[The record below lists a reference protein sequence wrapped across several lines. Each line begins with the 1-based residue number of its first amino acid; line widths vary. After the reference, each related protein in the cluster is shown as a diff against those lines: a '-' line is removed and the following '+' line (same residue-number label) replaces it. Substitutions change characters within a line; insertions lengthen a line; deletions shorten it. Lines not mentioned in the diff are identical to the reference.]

1 MKQRRVQTWHE
12 GQIRRLDMTLI
23 LLKASKVKR
32 QMLNSESVSYYRE
45 QKAINPNFRGDDK
58 LDDLEDK
65 QEELRENMK
74 SIVDGWTA

>member
-1 MKQRRVQTWHE
+1 
-12 GQIRRLDMTLI
+12 MTLI